1 LCRRR
6 GHGAVLDSV
15 PLQCISGALVSK
27 RGAPRNELP
36 RATVHANAG
45 FSVSLSLRAHVELGD
60 HSASNCLDEFL
71 FSHSGESRTLFTKQA
86 NKGVRQQNLVRPLCV
101 SEGVWSRRLSRVPR
115 FSQRTGCRISIPL
128 SWPFHEFGPRDIP
141 TGPDF
146 YVDLV
151 RISKHASG
159 WNLCI
164 ENDYPNHA
172 PLKTYRGIYRFHLV
186 ATSDTAES
194 ANFVLDITYEG
205 DWHGLRVHNIG
216 STIS

>member
-1 LCRRR
+1 MRDWINRPIL
-6 GHGAVLDSV
+6 VLDYEGKEHLNKVDVSYKDISRNV
-15 PLQCISGALVSK
+15 DEIYIRVRLRNRGRNIARKCIVYLTSLEEVS
-27 RGAPRNELP
+27 
-36 RATVHANAG
+36 T
-45 FSVSLSLRAHVELGD
+45 
-60 HSASNCLDEFL
+60 
-71 FSHSGESRTLFTKQA
+71 SGETPTSFA
-86 NKGVRQQNLVRPLCV
+86 
-101 SEGVWSRRLSRVPR
+101 EA
-115 FSQRTGCRISIPL
+115 IPL